1 MLEKLFK
8 LSENKTDVRTEV
20 YAGLTTFIVA
30 SYIIA
35 VNPAILSEAG
45 LDYTAVLL
53 ATCFTAFIGTMCVA
67 FFSNLPFVIASG
79 MGMNAFFT
87 YTVCQDMGYDP
98 RVALFAVFIEG
109 ILFLGV
115 AATRLRS
122 IMLDGIPESFKNAIS
137 AGVGL
142 FITFIGL
149 QNAGLVVD
157 GSKLVS
163 VVSFNK
169 DFKHSGICAVLA
181 LLGLIV
187 TIVLYIR
194 GVRASFI
201 LGILNTWILGMLCQL
216 VGLYIPDP
224 AAGFPSLY
232 PTLALTDFTAIGHT
246 FGSCFDIDMSGINVA
261 DFVVVVFSF
270 LVVGLFDTMGTIIGI
285 SMSAVGHRKG
295 ERLPRSGHALIANG
309 ISTVSGSIMGASP
322 SSILVESAAGV
333 GAGGRTGLTAVVAG
347 VLLLFASLFAPIL
360 SSIPSFATAPSLI
373 MVGFL
378 MFKNISGIDL
388 SNEGLAEAIPAF
400 LCVITM
406 PLFYSIADGIA
417 IGLISYVLIHIF
429 TGSFRKVKPVMYL
442 MTAVFVLK
450 YIFL

>member
-1 MLEKLFK
+1 MDHQYYGLRGERPFLELMW
-8 LSENKTDVRTEV
+8 ENVV
-20 YAGLTTFIVA
+20 
-30 SYIIA
+30 IIA
-35 VNPAILSEAG
+35 RDSSVRETILHISF
-45 LDYTAVLL
+45 DTAALIFCVVLL
-53 ATCFTAFIGTMCVA
+53 LLMVFLGYRQTSEKYQRVVLSVLIGDVISIA
-67 FFSNLPFVIASG
+67 DYIFRHSPSLRVPDEFSFFVLLLV
-79 MGMNAFFT
+79 
-87 YTVCQDMGYDP
+87 
-98 RVALFAVFIEG
+98 FAVNIVLSYS
-109 ILFLGV
+109 IL
-115 AATRLRS
+115 RY
-122 IMLDGIPESFKNAIS
+122 IESFFDRDFSRLNLANKLILYIS
-137 AGVGL
+137 LGITAAFYFYGL
-142 FITFIGL
+142 GAL
-149 QNAGLVVD
+149 QGPKGEIVFTEGAKLVVAY
-157 GSKLVS
+157 LVEIYYL
-163 VVSFNK
+163 VTCIVILIKN
-169 DFKHSGICAVLA
+169 GQA
-181 LLGLIV
+181 LSS
-187 TIVLYIR
+187 
-194 GVRASFI
+194 RARFI
-201 LGILNTWILGMLCQL
+201 
-216 VGLYIPDP
+216 
-224 AAGFPSLY
+224 S
-232 PTLALTDFTAIGHT
+232 
-246 FGSCFDIDMSGINVA
+246 
-261 DFVVVVFSF
+261 VFSF